1 MKMWRLLFG
10 LRWGGS
16 FLVGDTVWWL
26 SNRRCG
32 GSVIEDLVAHG
43 EKSMVDHNWR
53 CVDPLAE
60 MCWLIGRK
68 IWWRIV
74 GFVVWWRCGGSLLA
88 MSFGGDVVAH
98 WQRTRLLRLGI
109 RRLPQCF
116 WDAARSLCNTVAV
129 CPFVNGR
136 KYRSNFCQVIISM
149 T

>member
-1 MKMWRLLFG
+1 MFG

-74 GFVVWWRCGGSLLA
+74 GFVVWWR
-88 MSFGGDVVAH
+88 VAH
-98 WQRTRLLRLGI
+98 CWRCRLVEMWWLIGSAPDFCGFESGVSHNVSGTLQGRCAIL
-109 RRLPQCF
+109 
-116 WDAARSLCNTVAV
+116 SLFALL
-129 CPFVNGR
+129 
-136 KYRSNFCQVIISM
+136 
-149 T
+149 